1 MIDVSRLCGPCPRCH
16 GRRVWRVSVPTDEW
30 SCIDNARPFPSA
42 REHVKDHSA
51 LDICDDHASAME
63 VISAAQLRNQVR

>member
-1 MIDVSRLCGPCPRCH
+1 
-16 GRRVWRVSVPTDEW
+16 VSVPTDEW
-30 SCIDNARPFPSA
+30 SCIDNARPVPSA

-51 LDICDDHASAME
+51 LDICDDPASAME